1 MKLCYLV
8 ALTLSSSALAQTQSI
23 VPPSSPVTATPAPA
37 SPPRVTPTPPPAP
50 PAPYTAP
57 SVDWSQNGRNWA
69 DDLCVTG
76 GFQSPVNIESKS
88 TKESNKVKFAFDFK
102 SYENLTL

>member
-1 MKLCYLV
+1 
-8 ALTLSSSALAQTQSI
+8 
-23 VPPSSPVTATPAPA
+23 VTATPPAAPLV
-37 SPPRVTPTPPPAP
+37 PPSTPATPATTPPPAS
-50 PAPYTAP
+50 APYTAP

-76 GFQSPVNIESKS
+76 GFQSPINIESKS